1 MIASCA
7 HTINSIICFKNHI
20 VEMNGG
26 LMIICRCGL
35 LIVVMAIRVFS
46 FHWAWFNENPSIKQL
61 SSCCHER
68 RKGGGEVLYPHT
80 ASS

>member
-1 MIASCA
+1 
-7 HTINSIICFKNHI
+7 
-20 VEMNGG
+20 
-26 LMIICRCGL
+26 MIICRCGL